1 MTNTHKL
8 ACLLSGVAM
17 LALSGP
23 VAQAQTAP
31 DQASASSDTELD
43 TIIVSARRR
52 DEQLLDVPIAVTA
65 YSGDA
70 LLNAGI
76 RDITSISETTP
87 NLTLEVSRGT
97 NSTITA
103 FIRGVGQ
110 QDPVAGFEAGVGIY
124 IDDVYLNRPQA
135 SVLDVYELERI
146 EVLRG
151 PQGTLYGRN
160 TIGGAVKY
168 VTKRLS
174 NEFEAGI
181 RTNFGTYGQIDAVGS
196 VNIPITSW
204 LRIGGAV
211 ATLNRKGY
219 GENINL
225 GIENYD
231 KDVIA
236 GRVSL
241 EADPID
247 GLFISLTGDIVD
259 DSSNPRNGARL
270 IPGQLTGAPVLPS
283 AYDTRAGLNSPEQ
296 HVNAKGASFLVEY
309 QATDAIKLRNILAYR
324 QDNTTTPIDF
334 DSLPSADVDVPTIYR
349 NRQTSEEFQLLYE
362 SDSLSGLVGFYYLD
376 ANAFNVFDVILA
388 NTGALIGLPGLN
400 ANTFGDVDTKTWSI
414 FFDATYDF
422 LEQFS
427 LSVGGRF
434 TNDRRDSRILR
445 RTFIGGAS
453 PDLGGTG
460 TQIAVTSDFDGSR
473 TFKDFTPRASL
484 AWKPNND
491 HNIYFSFSQG
501 FKGGGFDPRGQTTA
515 TPDFNRDGVRS
526 ADEIFEFLSFD
537 PEQVTTYEIG
547 WKASLFDRRLT
558 LALAGFRSNYSDVQI
573 PGSVGFDSNG
583 DGVNDSFVGITS
595 NAGRARLYGVEL
607 EGNAKLA
614 HDFAG
619 AGTKADIGWTLGYI
633 DAEYQEFID
642 AFGNDVADQRTFQ
655 NTPKWT
661 ASSTLTLATPLK
673 LLSDGDLS
681 LANTV
686 SYRSSTSQFET
697 PNPFLD
703 QPGYILWNAS
713 LVWTSQSGGVSIG
726 LHGRNITDKRYIVA
740 GYNFVNINQNG
751 TFTPTLGREGVI
763 TAFYGDPRTIT
774 GSIGLKF

>member
-1 MTNTHKL
+1 M
-8 ACLLSGVAM
+8 
-17 LALSGP
+17 
-23 VAQAQTAP
+23 
-31 DQASASSDTELD
+31 
-43 TIIVSARRR
+43 
-52 DEQLLDVPIAVTA
+52 
-65 YSGDA
+65 
-70 LLNAGI
+70 
-76 RDITSISETTP
+76 
-87 NLTLEVSRGT
+87 
-97 NSTITA
+97 
-103 FIRGVGQ
+103 
-110 QDPVAGFEAGVGIY
+110 
-124 IDDVYLNRPQA
+124 
-135 SVLDVYELERI
+135 
-146 EVLRG
+146 
-151 PQGTLYGRN
+151 
-160 TIGGAVKY
+160 
-168 VTKRLS
+168 
-174 NEFEAGI
+174 
-181 RTNFGTYGQIDAVGS
+181 
-196 VNIPITSW
+196 
-204 LRIGGAV
+204 
-211 ATLNRKGY
+211 
-219 GENINL
+219 
-225 GIENYD
+225 
-231 KDVIA
+231 
-236 GRVSL
+236 
-241 EADPID
+241 
-247 GLFISLTGDIVD
+247 
-259 DSSNPRNGARL
+259 
-270 IPGQLTGAPVLPS
+270 
-283 AYDTRAGLNSPEQ
+283 
-296 HVNAKGASFLVEY
+296 
-309 QATDAIKLRNILAYR
+309 
-324 QDNTTTPIDF
+324 
-334 DSLPSADVDVPTIYR
+334 
-349 NRQTSEEFQLLYE
+349 
-362 SDSLSGLVGFYYLD
+362 
-376 ANAFNVFDVILA
+376 
-388 NTGALIGLPGLN
+388 
-400 ANTFGDVDTKTWSI
+400 
-414 FFDATYDF
+414 
-422 LEQFS
+422 
-427 LSVGGRF
+427 
-434 TNDRRDSRILR
+434 
-445 RTFIGGAS
+445 
-453 PDLGGTG
+453 
-460 TQIAVTSDFDGSR
+460 TSDFDGSR

-614 HDFAG
+614 RDFAG
-619 AGTKADIGWTLGYI
+619 ADTKADLSWTLGYI